1 MFFDRLFQLF
11 RCDLVRSMLDEQQI
25 QILIRFYLAFPFV
38 FHRLD
43 TFKL

>member
-1 MFFDRLFQLF
+1 MFFDRLLQLF
-11 RCDLVRSMLDEQQI
+11 GRDLVRSIPDEQQV
-25 QILIRFYLAFPFV
+25 QILIRLYLAFPLV